1 MTSSLVADL
10 RANVWPRFADGTLK
24 PIVDA
29 TFPLADAEA
38 ARGNA
43 IERAR
48 LAVVGRSIPF
58 ADGLVAAVAVRF
70 DLTLVT
76 HNGQDFS

>member
-1 MTSSLVADL
+1 MPAGRKPDAVADYL
-10 RANVWPRFADGTLK
+10 HGSILPSVGIL
-24 PIVDA
+24 
-29 TFPLADAEA
+29 LYDAEA